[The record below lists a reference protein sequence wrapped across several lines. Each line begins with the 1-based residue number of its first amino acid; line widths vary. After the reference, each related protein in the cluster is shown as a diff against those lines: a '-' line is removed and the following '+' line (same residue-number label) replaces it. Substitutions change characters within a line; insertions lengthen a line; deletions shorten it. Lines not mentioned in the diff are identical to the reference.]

1 MLPLAC
7 RLVSIEVQDDYY
19 QLMSS
24 KLKGQ
29 INIDRSITG
38 QISSAWENFVDQT
51 WDVLFESRHQ
61 KLKADQQQTKQEELD
76 VVRRNRRLQQHQH
89 RKHITRE
96 ETRDNKS
103 SDYTELANQRV
114 RLLEEYVRPALLPTG
129 SEQDLMR
136 NLFTTQQQNDIQ
148 SSNYDYFVKW
158 IRGEYL
164 IAKYGLAV
172 QQAVKEHPTLRDDV
186 ANLNS
191 VGGTQSLDGEE
202 VEVPLTLLLPKL
214 DTIIRAFDMGQGPG
228 EGERRMILAASGV
241 HGSRQLQAVTQA
253 GHLQKAEQVIS
264 QLQRI
269 AAELLK
275 EATMQPLRTEIL
287 LDQLDRAQVVG
298 TGRSPRTA
306 SVVQER
312 LHRRFTV

>member
-214 DTIIRAFDMGQGPG
+214 DTIIRAFDMEDWSREKVPVSSWDDDVEDTNINSQADLSIKDVIHNKLQGQIHFSGPLNAYFEMRRR
-228 EGERRMILAASGV
+228 EGKAQSHYLYA
-241 HGSRQLQAVTQA
+241 LQ
-253 GHLQKAEQVIS
+253 
-264 QLQRI
+264 
-269 AAELLK
+269 
-275 EATMQPLRTEIL
+275 
-287 LDQLDRAQVVG
+287 
-298 TGRSPRTA
+298 
-306 SVVQER
+306 
-312 LHRRFTV
+312 